1 MAVTFAGVTWT
12 TTAGNKTVVATP
24 AVGDIIVIVCA
35 NSGRTTAQAP
45 TVTDNNSS
53 GTYTQV
59 KASTKNTSADS
70 MWVFVRTATIPAASS
85 TTFTFAPSGGADSGG
100 GLAVYRVTNVSGT
113 GSSAVAQ
120 SGSQDNQS
128 AGTPSITLTNPIT
141 WDHAVIG
148 GVFTGTNGSA
158 NSAPPTNYTEDV
170 DQGYNTPPSGFET
183 VSFAGGTQASTV
195 AWTGA
200 TPSAFC
206 SILVE
211 MNGPTAVPLPILVT
225 AVGTGSAV

>member
-1 MAVTFAGVTWT
+1 MAVTFAGVTWN

-24 AVGDIIVIVCA
+24 AVGDLIVIVCA
-35 NSGRTTAQAP
+35 NSGRTSAQAP
-45 TVTDNNSS
+45 TLTDNNSS

-59 KASTKNTSADS
+59 KAATKNTSADS
-70 MWVFVRTATIPAASS
+70 MWVFVRTAVIPAASS

-100 GLAVYRVTNVSGT
+100 GLAVYRVTNNTGT
-113 GSSAVAQ
+113 GASAVRQ

-128 AGTPSITLTNPIT
+128 AATPSITLSSPIV

-158 NSAPPTNYTEDV
+158 NSAPPSGFTEDV
-170 DQGYNTPPSGFET
+170 DQGYNTPASGLEA
-183 VSFAGGTQASTV
+183 VSFGGGTQASTI
-195 AWTGA
+195 AWTAA

-211 MNGPTAVPLPILVT
+211 LQGPLAVPGPSLVT
-225 AVGTGSAV
+225 PIGTGSAV